1 MPSQGPSARKPDST
15 HASATAPE
23 TTMPGATNEARGRS
37 FGKNTPKIG
46 ASSTAVATDPNPY
59 QRFTTDDDDSAKAT
73 AIPVATTRPTPSP
86 ESDAP
91 ARRPSLPARSRE
103 IEIPALNRYESTV
116 DMTVASIPA

>member
-1 MPSQGPSARKPDST
+1 
-15 HASATAPE
+15 
-23 TTMPGATNEARGRS
+23 MPGATNDARGLS
-37 FGKNTPKIG
+37 LGKNTPKIRP
-46 ASSTAVATDPNPY
+46 SRTAVATEPKPY

-73 AIPVATTRPTPSP
+73 AIAVPMTRPTRSP
-86 ESDAP
+86 ESVAA